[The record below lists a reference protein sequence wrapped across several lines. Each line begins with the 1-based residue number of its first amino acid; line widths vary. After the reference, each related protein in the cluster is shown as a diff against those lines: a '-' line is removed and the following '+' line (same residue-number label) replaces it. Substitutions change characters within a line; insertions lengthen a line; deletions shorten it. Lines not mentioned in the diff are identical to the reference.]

1 MKRMALA
8 TFLLPVVL
16 TMNSASQVAPQHA
29 SPGKFRASSELV
41 LVPVV
46 IHKNGAHVSGLTKE
60 DFVLLSDGARQEIA
74 VFEEIHAALPA
85 AKSANNSME
94 FTNSRTTR
102 NAERLTIIA
111 IDLVNTASLD
121 QAYLKQEML
130 KFLNDASQSNEPVAL
145 IAITTAGIHV
155 LQDFTTDRTIIASAV
170 RKTGAVP
177 NGREPGQTGTTFLDQ
192 TPCALSNSGC
202 GGGSGDTVKQAM
214 RDLAA
219 WEDLYKNAEPYEIFR
234 DRNSRLDTLS
244 TLQQIAQWLSG
255 FPGRKTLVWAGSGI
269 QWFGGM
275 TRTMVGFARTM
286 DYTTFDTRYAGQ
298 AADAN
303 YYTFRVLSAANVAVY
318 PVDARHGANTSF
330 AMYDVSRPDAPIG
343 DGAFAAQKGRVQ
355 NDDQE
360 RITMFQQIAA
370 TTGGKPCFN
379 RTDLANCLKES
390 AADSHDYYMLG
401 FYVGKATKPGW
412 HTIALKS
419 DQKADLR
426 FRNGFIF
433 SSQDPEKARLT
444 DLQLAMISPLPYTAL
459 EISGRFA
466 QMEEKGGKKTAHFE
480 LDLPP
485 QALYL
490 GEQNDKLNFDV
501 VVVARGTD
509 GKEVAK
515 FAQRIDKKLQP
526 QQAEVI
532 RSQGLHY
539 TNKLDLPP
547 GDYGVWFV
555 IRDNVG
561 GRTGSVTTT
570 LVIK

>member
-1 MKRMALA
+1 M
-8 TFLLPVVL
+8 
-16 TMNSASQVAPQHA
+16 
-29 SPGKFRASSELV
+29 
-41 LVPVV
+41 
-46 IHKNGAHVSGLTKE
+46 
-60 DFVLLSDGARQEIA
+60 
-74 VFEEIHAALPA
+74 
-85 AKSANNSME
+85 
-94 FTNSRTTR
+94 
-102 NAERLTIIA
+102 
-111 IDLVNTASLD
+111 NTAPLD

-130 KFLNDASQSNEPVAL
+130 KFLDGAAQSNEPFAL
-145 IAITTAGIHV
+145 VAITTAGIHV
-155 LQDFTTDRTIIASAV
+155 LQDFTTDKNMIASAV
-170 RKTGAVP
+170 KKTAAVP
-177 NGREPGQTGTTFLDQ
+177 NGHEPGKTGTNFLDE
-192 TPCALSNSGC
+192 TPCALSAGC
-202 GGGSGDTVKQAM
+202 GGGQNSAQNM
-214 RDLAA
+214 RELAA

-244 TLQQIAQWLSG
+244 TLQQIGQWLSG

-275 TRTMVGFARTM
+275 TRTMVGFGRNS
-286 DYTTFDTRYAGQ
+286 DYATFDTRYAGQ

-318 PVDARHGANTSF
+318 PLDARHGANTSF
-330 AMYDVSRPDAPIG
+330 AMYDVTLSNAPLG
-343 DGAFAAQKGRVQ
+343 DGAFSGQKGRVQ

-379 RTDLANCLKES
+379 RTDLANCFKEF
-390 AADSHDYYMLG
+390 AVDSHDYYMLG
-401 FYVGKATKPGW
+401 FYVDKKTKPGW
-412 HTIALKS
+412 HTIALKL
-419 DQKADLR
+419 DQKAELR
-426 FRNGFIF
+426 FRNGFNF
-433 SSQDPEKARLT
+433 SPFDPEKARMT

-466 QMEEKGGKKTAHFE
+466 QMEDKGGKKTAHFE

-501 VVVARGTD
+501 VAVARGTD

-515 FAQRIDKKLQP
+515 FAQRINKKLQP

-532 RSQGLHY
+532 RGQGLHY
-539 TNKLDLPP
+539 TNKIDLPP
-547 GDYGVWFV
+547 GNYGIWFV
-555 IRDNVG
+555 VRDNVG

-570 LVIK
+570 LVVK

>member
-1 MKRMALA
+1 
-8 TFLLPVVL
+8 
-16 TMNSASQVAPQHA
+16 
-29 SPGKFRASSELV
+29 
-41 LVPVV
+41 
-46 IHKNGAHVSGLTKE
+46 
-60 DFVLLSDGARQEIA
+60 
-74 VFEEIHAALPA
+74 
-85 AKSANNSME
+85 
-94 FTNSRTTR
+94 
-102 NAERLTIIA
+102 
-111 IDLVNTASLD
+111 
-121 QAYLKQEML
+121 
-130 KFLNDASQSNEPVAL
+130 
-145 IAITTAGIHV
+145 
-155 LQDFTTDRTIIASAV
+155 
-170 RKTGAVP
+170 
-177 NGREPGQTGTTFLDQ
+177 
-192 TPCALSNSGC
+192 
-202 GGGSGDTVKQAM
+202 
-214 RDLAA
+214 
-219 WEDLYKNAEPYEIFR
+219 
-234 DRNSRLDTLS
+234 
-244 TLQQIAQWLSG
+244 
-255 FPGRKTLVWAGSGI
+255 
-269 QWFGGM
+269 
-275 TRTMVGFARTM
+275 
-286 DYTTFDTRYAGQ
+286 
-298 AADAN
+298 
-303 YYTFRVLSAANVAVY
+303 
-318 PVDARHGANTSF
+318 VD
-330 AMYDVSRPDAPIG
+330 
-343 DGAFAAQKGRVQ
+343 
-355 NDDQE
+355 
-360 RITMFQQIAA
+360 
-370 TTGGKPCFN
+370 
-379 RTDLANCLKES
+379 
-390 AADSHDYYMLG
+390 
-401 FYVGKATKPGW
+401 KATKPGW

-501 VVVARGTD
+501 VAVARGTD